1 MSLVINFFDILRDF
15 IKKSDLLTMVTPLK
29 RVKNRRVKQ
38 ERYPISINNN
48 FYSEL
53 FVLNDLHKFDE
64 LINIYTSL
72 KDFHKL

>member
-1 MSLVINFFDILRDF
+1 MLFKIIINIYIVSVINFFDILRDF

-48 FYSEL
+48 FYSENWITMHCL
-53 FVLNDLHKFDE
+53 
-64 LINIYTSL
+64 S
-72 KDFHKL
+72 